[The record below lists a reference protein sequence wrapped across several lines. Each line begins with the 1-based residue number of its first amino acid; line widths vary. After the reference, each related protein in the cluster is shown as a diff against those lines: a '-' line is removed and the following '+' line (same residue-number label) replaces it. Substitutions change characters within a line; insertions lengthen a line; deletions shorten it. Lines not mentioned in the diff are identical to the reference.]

1 MHVGGCCTTRQ
12 WPSHA
17 FPRCPP
23 VSPTVSPCVV
33 LSPRFE
39 TEQRP
44 KDGPHGT
51 ASRPLEAQQH
61 NSTSMIGRPID
72 SLENLEIDTIISGCV
87 DSSTALAVSC
97 KFWHSTLSSFHF
109 EFKVPAVQIFF
120 EFKGRLPSIIFGLA
134 VPLSHGDPLVQ
145 SFSAK
150 PTRCAALSAA
160 RMGKGGVLGVL

>member
-1 MHVGGCCTTRQ
+1 
-12 WPSHA
+12 
-17 FPRCPP
+17 
-23 VSPTVSPCVV
+23 
-33 LSPRFE
+33 
-39 TEQRP
+39 
-44 KDGPHGT
+44 
-51 ASRPLEAQQH
+51 
-61 NSTSMIGRPID
+61 MIPWKIWK
-72 SLENLEIDTIISGCV
+72 LIPTIISGCV

-160 RMGKGGVLGVL
+160 RMGKRWGAWSPVKYPSRKVEGRQALSYQGLLLLQGFIRHFDSFCIQNDIRSSSIPSDFRCAPKAPQRE